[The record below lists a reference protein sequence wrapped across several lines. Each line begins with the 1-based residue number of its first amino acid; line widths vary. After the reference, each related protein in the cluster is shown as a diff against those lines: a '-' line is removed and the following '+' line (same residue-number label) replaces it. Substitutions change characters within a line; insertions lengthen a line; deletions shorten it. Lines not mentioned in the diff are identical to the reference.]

1 VWFFPPPPPG
11 TSLTGNR
18 EPQPWYGFGGM
29 VSV

>member
-1 VWFFPPPPPG
+1 VCARAAG

>member
-1 VWFFPPPPPG
+1 VCACAPG